1 MADYT
6 ITITNQCTAEPSRIP
21 PTGGCKTS
29 ETVSFQKEPSGTAV
43 VTFDIPPGSPFSE
56 NPVNVPA
63 SDLPITARPSVTT
76 TYTYKVTNCT
86 NALSSAGDGGGGI
99 IIVDGTGPGPQGH
112 PGKRTGGKKA
122 GAAKKSATA
131 KRSAKAAGKSK
142 PKAKGKKSGGA
153 KKSSAKAKP
162 KKRSRKK

>member
-122 GAAKKSATA
+122 TAKKSATA

-153 KKSSAKAKP
+153 KKGSAKAKP